1 MQKAVNAYME
11 TTAVTTSQGEA
22 LIMLYDGA
30 IKFLTR
36 AKIKIE
42 ERDYAEKGILLSKAI
57 DIINELD
64 SSLNMQKGGELADNL
79 HKLYFYC
86 NTRILNAN
94 MKMDNRYIDEV
105 IRILAG
111 LRDAYKQII
120 HGAPSPGENMPQF
133 AVSSAPLQPQAVV
146 AEPVNPSTP
155 LEQEAQEPARPQA
168 APAQPSQEDAKQI
181 APPPAQ
187 AFKPVLPAF
196 SKVLAGANAYKQ
208 MAIQQ
213 NNNQQSAG

>member
-1 MQKAVNAYME
+1 MQKAVSAYME
-11 TTAVTTSQGEA
+11 TTAVTTSQGEV
-22 LIMLYDGA
+22 LVMLYDGA

-36 AKIKIE
+36 ARTKIE
-42 ERDYAEKGILLSKAI
+42 ERNYAEKGIMLSKAI

-94 MKMDNRYIDEV
+94 MKLDNNYIDEV
-105 IRILAG
+105 IRILTG
-111 LRDAYKQII
+111 LRDAYKQILQ
-120 HGAPSPGENMPQF
+120 GSPSSGGNMPQF
-133 AVSSAPLQPQAVV
+133 AASSAPQTPV
-146 AEPVNPSTP
+146 AATATAGPAAPV
-155 LEQEAQEPARPQA
+155 EQKAKEPAQPQA
-168 APAQPSQEDAKQI
+168 APAQPTQEGAKQI

-187 AFKPVLPAF
+187 AFKPVMPAF

-208 MAIQQ
+208 MAAQQ
-213 NNNQQSAG
+213 NNNQQNAR